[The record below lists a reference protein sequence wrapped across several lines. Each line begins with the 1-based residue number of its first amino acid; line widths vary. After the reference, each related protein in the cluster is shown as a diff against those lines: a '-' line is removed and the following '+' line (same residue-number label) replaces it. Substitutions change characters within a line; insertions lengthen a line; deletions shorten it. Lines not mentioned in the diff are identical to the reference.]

1 MGVGSRDF
9 LKRVCRS
16 VLIYSFIFNM
26 FISIDNDLGKIRTLL
41 KCDIRIF
48 LVVSKLGVDYVLS

>member
-1 MGVGSRDF
+1 MGSRDF

-16 VLIYSFIFNM
+16 ALIYIFNM

-41 KCDIRIF
+41 KCDVRMF
-48 LVVSKLGVDYVLS
+48 WVVSRLGVDYVIS

>member
-1 MGVGSRDF
+1 VGSRDF

-16 VLIYSFIFNM
+16 ALIYSFIFNM

-41 KCDIRIF
+41 KCDIRMF
-48 LVVSKLGVDYVLS
+48 WVMSKLGIDYVLS